1 MLSRALRHLPCAA
14 LLLISCSLAVAAEP
28 AGKKHP
34 ITIEDVWSARR
45 VGSPAISPDGKW
57 VAVEVATYSMED
69 NDSTSDL
76 WLLASDGKAQRR
88 LTAYKGKS
96 SGPAWSPD
104 SKQIA
109 FVSKRGGDV
118 AQIFRIAID
127 GGEAVQLTNL
137 PMAPSGLK
145 WAPDGKTIY
154 CIVRT
159 WPDTP
164 DDDSYKK
171 KDKAQKDSKV
181 KAFVIDDAMF
191 RVWDEWIADGR
202 RPMLF
207 AVDTATGKH
216 RNLFADTRLYLP
228 IYQPSAGHYDISP
241 DGKELCFAADSVK
254 EIGTD
259 FNLDLY
265 VMPLDKPGVPKNIT
279 PDNPAAD
286 TTPAYS
292 PDGKSIAFTRQ
303 TIKHFYADR
312 SRLMLHDRASGK
324 ARELTAKFDRSCGA
338 PKWAADSRHIYFEA
352 EDKGHV
358 RIFRV
363 STSGNDVTPLTAGFS
378 DHGVDINR
386 EGTLLAFNR
395 SHFGAPAATYVMP
408 VIEPS
413 PQKIDHFNDDLVAS
427 WELGEVKDVT
437 FKGADD
443 EDVQM
448 WVVYPPGF
456 DPKKKWPLLQV
467 VHGGP
472 HNGITTDFHYRWN
485 LHLFASKG
493 YVVGC
498 INFHGSSGF
507 GQAFTDSITGDM
519 GTKPLTDVL
528 KGTDYLETQ
537 PYIDKSRTT
546 AAGASYGGFMMAW
559 LNGHTDRFKAL
570 VCHAGVY
577 NWHSMMASDYVRSR
591 ERPLGALPW
600 GDQGKIDKQS
610 PQRFAANFKTPTLVS
625 HGERDFRVPVTQGL
639 EFYSTLRLKGV
650 PTRLIYFPDE
660 NHWILKPQNS
670 RLWYREVFAW
680 LDKYAG
686 HGPTQ

>member
-1 MLSRALRHLPCAA
+1 MRFRLTQVVT
-14 LLLISCSLAVAAEP
+14 LLFLASLAFAVEP
-28 AGKKHP
+28 APKKHA
-34 ITIEDVWSARR
+34 ITIEDVWSAKR
-45 VGSPAISPDGKW
+45 VGSPAVSPDGKW

-76 WLLASDGKAQRR
+76 WLLATDGKTQRR
-88 LTAYKGKS
+88 LTTYKGKS

-104 SKQIA
+104 GKQIT

-118 AQIFRIAID
+118 AQIYLIPVD

-137 PMAPSGLK
+137 PMSPSGLK

-154 CIVRT
+154 CVVRT

-164 DDDSYKK
+164 DDDRYKK

-181 KAFVIDDAMF
+181 KAFVIDDALY

-202 RPMLF
+202 RPVLF
-207 AVDTATGKH
+207 AVDVPTGKH
-216 RNLFADTRLYLP
+216 KNLFTDTKLHLP
-228 IYQPSAGHYDISP
+228 IYQPSATHYDISP
-241 DGKELCFAADSVK
+241 DGTELCFAADSVK

-259 FNLDLY
+259 FNMDLY

-303 TIKHFYADR
+303 TIKYFYADR

-324 ARELTAKFDRSCGA
+324 ARELTAKLDRSCA
-338 PKWAADSRHIYFEA
+338 VPKWSADSRHIYFEA
-352 EDKGHV
+352 EDKGYN
-358 RIFRV
+358 RIYRV
-363 STSGNDVTPLTAGFS
+363 STSGDDVTPLTSGFT
-378 DHGVDINR
+378 DHAVDINR

-395 SHFGAPAATYVMP
+395 SHFGAPAAVYVMP
-408 VIEPS
+408 AVESS
-413 PQKIDHFNDDLVAS
+413 PRKIDHFNDDLVAS

-456 DPKKKWPLLQV
+456 DAKKKWPLLQV

-472 HNGITTDFHYRWN
+472 HSGITTDFHYRWN

-498 INFHGSSGF
+498 VNFHGSSGF

-519 GTKPLTDVL
+519 GTKPMTDVL
-528 KGTDYLETQ
+528 KGTDYLEAM
-537 PYIDKSRTT
+537 PYVDKTRTT
-546 AAGASYGGFMMAW
+546 AAGASYGGYMMAW
-559 LNGHTDRFKAL
+559 LNGHTDRYKAL

-577 NWHSMMASDYVRSR
+577 NWHSMMASDFVRAR
-591 ERPLGALPW
+591 ERPLGAMPW
-600 GDQGKIDKQS
+600 GDLGKIDKQS
-610 PQRFAANFKTPTLVS
+610 PQRFAAHFKTPTLVT
-625 HGERDFRVPVTQGL
+625 HGEKDFRVPVTQGL

-650 PTRLIYFPDE
+650 PTRLVYFPDE
-660 NHWILKPQNS
+660 NHWILKPQNA

-686 HGPTQ
+686 HGPTK